1 MQLPD
6 DFFSADYSLITERNA
21 PPKNR
26 QPAYLAWLS
35 SLMSAIQT
43 SHNAIFG
50 SDDVDGVLVNNYRQ
64 KKLRERNYNS
74 TTLVFEA
81 LLNAEFNAPL
91 QTVTLGSGSIYI
103 VNNNVLRRTKLT
115 QEFDGLP
122 PVRLSRDP
130 TISANSD
137 TPTRIATTGVDWL
150 PAYDFTVF
158 VPTAFLAQ
166 ITTDALI
173 LKIEQYKLFA
183 TNYEI
188 QTY

>member
-26 QPAYLAWLS
+26 RPIYLAWLS

-50 SDDVDGVLVNNYRQ
+50 SDNVDGVLINNYRQ

-103 VNNNVLRRTKLT
+103 VNNGVSPIAFITDENS
-115 QEFDGLP
+115 GLP
-122 PVRLSRDP
+122 PFMITDDP
-130 TISANSD
+130 LDIANGD
-137 TPTRIATTGVDWL
+137 TPADFGEFIDFL
-150 PAYDFTVF
+150 PVYDFTVF

-166 ITTDALI
+166 ITSDALVA
-173 LKIEQYKLFA
+173 KIEQYKLFA